1 MSKKYLDTKS
11 GSLEEKISQIAKEQP
26 TIKKP
31 ETNVKLEAK
40 TYFDVKEGSLA
51 AAAAKVV
58 SEGLIKEEKFKADY
72 TIEKRAPRHIS
83 DEEDESESY
92 GSITV
97 SAKDAGEAKK
107 KIEDEIDNR
116 IDKMKKNPNLKG
128 YSFEGYIDGSVQK
141 ISEATEYQAKFKK
154 ELEKTGKSVA
164 QMSDAEKK
172 AFFNKMD
179 TMHKAKNETHTWTKN
194 VIYKKQKAT
203 GGEKEVINPIK
214 EGTMDKFHKMQK
226 DGKSAE
232 EISKELGLEIKS
244 VKKLLDE
251 GRMKDIATNQSELE
265 RLTKRLSDL
274 RDKKKATSDKDAS
287 AKLAKDILQTQKSVA
302 DLKLSMREVR
312 EPYAVGMAQAKK
324 ITGDEPPLK
333 KSTITKAHDI
343 AKAIMKKEQAI
354 SQQAVNKFHTKL
366 DKLVHKA
373 FGHSSD
379 EKKMKKETK
388 SFKEIRQKMN
398 AQKDAEND
406 TTEKGKTMTGQPLA
420 KIDTE
425 PKTKII

>member
-26 TIKKP
+26 TIKKS

-40 TYFDVKEGSLA
+40 TYFGVKEGSLA
-51 AAAAKVV
+51 AVAAKVV

-214 EGTMDKFHKMQK
+214 EG
-226 DGKSAE
+226 
-232 EISKELGLEIKS
+232 
-244 VKKLLDE
+244 
-251 GRMKDIATNQSELE
+251 RMKDIATNKSELE

>member
-40 TYFDVKEGSLA
+40 TYFGVKEGSLA

-141 ISEATEYQAKFKK
+141 ISEATEYQTKFKK

-203 GGEKEVINPIK
+203 GGEKEVIKPIK
-214 EGTMDKFHKMQK
+214 EGK
-226 DGKSAE
+226 
-232 EISKELGLEIKS
+232 
-244 VKKLLDE
+244 
-251 GRMKDIATNQSELE
+251 MKDIATNQSELE

-406 TTEKGKTMTGQPLA
+406 TTEKGKTMTGQPLV

>member
-40 TYFDVKEGSLA
+40 TYFGVKEGSLA

-116 IDKMKKNPNLKG
+116 IDKMKKSPNLKG

-141 ISEATEYQAKFKK
+141 ISEATEYQTKFKK

-214 EGTMDKFHKMQK
+214 EG
-226 DGKSAE
+226 
-232 EISKELGLEIKS
+232 
-244 VKKLLDE
+244 
-251 GRMKDIATNQSELE
+251 RMKDIATNKSELE